1 MDGEE
6 TILFLSIQHDKAR
19 DMRNAVI
26 HQRLETSLCNFH
38 GLAAYREHIQ
48 QDPALKPFLEALLT
62 RFKAVMR
69 AWCPRVQDSLIM
81 SYKLFISN
89 IPPQTIPDG
98 AKFKL
103 FGQTVVLLPMER
115 GYV

>member
-1 MDGEE
+1 
-6 TILFLSIQHDKAR
+6 
-19 DMRNAVI
+19 MRNAVI
-26 HQRLETSLCNFH
+26 HQRLETSMCNFH

-62 RFKAVMR
+62 GFKAVMW

-81 SYKLFISN
+81 SYKLFISI

-98 AKFKL
+98 PYLLYLHDIIFNFKKYHIIFTIGL
-103 FGQTVVLLPMER
+103 LHTPVTVA
-115 GYV
+115 